1 MDTELASH
9 LTAMAA
15 AEEQAVHAFFRVA
28 MADDGFADELE
39 RRAGWRPGRDPVEL
53 WAAAEHAP
61 DPVWLVDWPEPPEV
75 VRHLVDTTASHLGE
89 LRAIV
94 ESRGWPGRSAVGE
107 DGADAAWFLAMHA
120 DADPQLQWRC
130 VDLLEPAVGSG
141 EADPRHLAVL
151 ADRITSAAVGDQLY
165 GSLAVLRDAR
175 PVFLVPVRDPDG
187 LDRRR
192 GAIGLPRVMDDLV
205 EDAGRGQ
212 LPYRQHRQTPLYAWP
227 PARQSGSGPGDAGA
241 GSDRT

>member
-1 MDTELASH
+1 MDTDLASR
-9 LTAMAA
+9 LTEMAA

-28 MADDGFADELE
+28 MADDELAAELE
-39 RRAGWRPGRDPVEL
+39 RRAGWRPGQEPVEL

-61 DPVWLVDWPEPPEV
+61 EPVWLVDWPDPPEV
-75 VRHLVDTTASHLGE
+75 VRHLVDTTGAHLDE

-94 ESRGWPGRSAVGE
+94 DDRGWPGRSDVGE
-107 DGADAAWFLAMHA
+107 DGSDAAWFLAMHA

-130 VDLLEPAVGSG
+130 VELLEPAVASG

-151 ADRITSAAVGDQLY
+151 TDRTTSAAVGDQVY
-165 GSLAVLRDAR
+165 GSLAVLGDSG

-192 GAIGLPRVMDDLV
+192 SAIGLPRVMDDLV

-212 LPYRQHRQTPLYAWP
+212 LPYRHHRRTPLYAWP
-227 PARQSGSGPGDAGA
+227 PRQSGARPE
-241 GSDRT
+241 RT